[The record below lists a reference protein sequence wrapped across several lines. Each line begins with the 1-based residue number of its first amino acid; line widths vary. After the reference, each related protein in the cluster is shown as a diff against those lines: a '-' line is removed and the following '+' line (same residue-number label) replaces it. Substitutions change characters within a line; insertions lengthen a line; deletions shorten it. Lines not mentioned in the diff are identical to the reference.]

1 MKTAST
7 GAKHAVGIFGGSF
20 DPVHRGHLALVQYLL
35 TQGVVEEVWLMVSP
49 LNPLK
54 STLHLS
60 PDDVRLD
67 MARTAAA
74 EVPGLRVSD
83 FEMHLPRPSYTWRT
97 LRALRA
103 AYPDTEFSLIIG
115 ADNWLV
121 FDRWQ
126 HTDEI
131 LAHHRLI
138 IYPRPGCSIDP
149 AGLPPGVGY
158 VDAPLLPFSS
168 TNVRE
173 AVRRGEDIAEM
184 VPACIVDRCRRC
196 YAKSDE

>member
-1 MKTAST
+1 MLSASS
-7 GAKHAVGIFGGSF
+7 V
-20 DPVHRGHLALVQYLL
+20 VHRGHLALVQYLL
-35 TQGVVEEVWLMVSP
+35 AQGVVEEVWLMVSP

-54 STLHLS
+54 SSLHLS

-97 LRALRA
+97 LHALRA

-138 IYPRPGCSIDP
+138 IYPRRLAARCGLRGCTAVALQQYEC
-149 AGLPPGVGY
+149 AGGS
-158 VDAPLLPFSS
+158 AS
-168 TNVRE
+168 R
-173 AVRRGEDIAEM
+173 
-184 VPACIVDRCRRC
+184 
-196 YAKSDE
+196 

>member
-1 MKTAST
+1 
-7 GAKHAVGIFGGSF
+7 
-20 DPVHRGHLALVQYLL
+20 
-35 TQGVVEEVWLMVSP
+35 
-49 LNPLK
+49 
-54 STLHLS
+54 
-60 PDDVRLD
+60 
-67 MARTAAA
+67 
-74 EVPGLRVSD
+74 
-83 FEMHLPRPSYTWRT
+83 MHLPRPSYTWRT

-149 AGLPPGVGY
+149 AGLPPGVVY

-184 VPACIVDRCRRC
+184 VPDCIVDRCRRC